1 MCKSTKFFVLFDTK
15 MNVMLQNTPKKS
27 SKFTRNHLF
36 KVIYFVILAI
46 AIIYSLPREDQF
58 AFQFAQNK
66 PWRYELLT
74 APFDFPIYRDTLAIE
89 KDKDSIIQHYIPYY
103 SQNRS
108 MLGKQLAD
116 LRNNNLEGIPTT
128 LPTTYLKYVENHL
141 KTIYETGLLSNTSR
155 DSLSKTKKTH
165 IRLVSKKVA
174 VVTDINKLY
183 TRKTAYKYLM
193 SADSTKYDIPLF
205 VKADLSRYLVPNINY
220 DQIKNETALS
230 DALSSINTISGTI
243 QQGERIV
250 DRGEVITGHLFHV
263 LNSFKQESLQRM
275 GSHRE
280 ENFILLGQSLYV
292 CLLLLIFMWY
302 LELFRNTFYKKKKN
316 LSMLFVLILLY
327 TIGTSLLVR
336 HPIFSIYI
344 IPFCIAPVVIRIFVD
359 ARTAFMTHMVIVLL
373 CAIPLQFPYEFIV
386 QQIIAGLIAIYSLK
400 EFSNRSH
407 LLRTTLFVVLTYI
420 VVYMCLELIAGT
432 RLQDITYAR
441 LMLYVT
447 NGILLLFTY
456 PIMILIERFFG
467 FISSVTLVEL
477 SNSNLPLLKRL
488 SQEAPGTFQHSIQV
502 SNLAS
507 EAALQIGADSQ
518 LVRTG
523 AMYHDIGKMLDPT
536 YFTENQSGFNPHT
549 LLDYKQSAQ
558 TVIRHITEGMKMA
571 DKYNL
576 PDAVKQFITTH
587 HGAGKA
593 KYFYIS
599 WKNEHPDEPIDDSI
613 FSYPGPNP
621 QTKEQGILMM
631 ADSIEAASRS
641 LPEYTEENISEVVDR
656 IINTQIKEGFMDAC
670 PLTMREINTIRETFK
685 EKLKIMHHTRV
696 SYPTL
701 NKEETNESSFSRDI
715 IKE

>member
-1 MCKSTKFFVLFDTK
+1 
-15 MNVMLQNTPKKS
+15 MLQNTPKKS
-27 SKFTRNHLF
+27 SKFTRDRLF
-36 KVIYFVILAI
+36 KAVYFVILAV

-58 AFQFAQNK
+58 VFQFAQNK

-74 APFDFPIYRDTLAIE
+74 APFDFPIYRDTLDIE
-89 KDKDSIIQHYIPYY
+89 QDKDSVLQQYLPYY
-103 SQNRS
+103 SQDRG

-116 LRNNNLEGIPTT
+116 LRNNNLNGTPTK
-128 LPTTYLKYVENHL
+128 LPKKYLKYVEGRL
-141 KTIYETGLLSNTSR
+141 KHIYETGLISNSAR
-155 DSLSKTKKTH
+155 DSLSQSKKTH
-165 IRLVSKKVA
+165 IRLVNKRVA

-183 TRKTAYKYLM
+183 TRKTAYKHLM
-193 SADSTKYDIPLF
+193 AADTTKFKLPLL
-205 VKADLSRYLVPNINY
+205 VKADLSRYLVPNLGYEFIR
-220 DQIKNETALS
+220 NETALS
-230 DALSSINTISGTI
+230 DALSRIETIQGTI

-250 DRGEVITGHLFHV
+250 DRGELITAHLYHV

-275 GSHRE
+275 GSRRE
-280 ENFILLGQSLYV
+280 ENLILIGQIFYV
-292 CLLLLIFMWY
+292 CLLLMIFMWY
-302 LELFRNTFYKKKKN
+302 LELFRGTFYEKKKN
-316 LSMLFVLILLY
+316 LSMLFALILIY
-327 TIGTSLLVR
+327 TVGTSILVR

-359 ARTAFMTHMVIVLL
+359 ARTAFMTHMVIILL
-373 CAIPLQFPYEFIV
+373 CAIPLKFPYEFIV
-386 QQIIAGLIAIYSLK
+386 QQFIAGLVAIYSLK
-400 EFSNRSH
+400 EFSNRTH

-420 VVYMCLELIAGT
+420 VMYLCLELVAGT
-432 RLQDITYAR
+432 PLDDITYSR
-441 LMLYVT
+441 LMLYVI

-477 SNSNLPLLKRL
+477 SNNNLPLLKRL

-518 LVRTG
+518 LIRTG

-599 WKNEHPDEPIDDSI
+599 WKNEHPDEPVDESI
-613 FSYPGPNP
+613 FTYPGPNP

-641 LPEYTEENISEVVDR
+641 LAEYTEENISEVVDR
-656 IINTQIKEGFMDAC
+656 IIDTQIKEGFMDEC
-670 PLTMREINTIRETFK
+670 PLTLHEITIIRDVFK

-701 NKEETNESSFSRDI
+701 KKEDKEDSPSSTEVSTQ
-715 IKE
+715 K